1 MKIVEATLL
10 MPLTCLIIIA
20 VIGLMME
27 FYSELDLPVGADCLF
42 RVYGDDLRSQISYK
56 CRQHGDSRWFYRSG
70 ELAVTA
76 TEKLKG
82 VKK

>member
-27 FYSELDLPVGADCLF
+27 FYSELD
-42 RVYGDDLRSQISYK
+42 RQIS
-56 CRQHGDSRWFYRSG
+56 DN
-70 ELAVTA
+70 AVRRDKIYEVREVTVIRIRDRMSY
-76 TEKLKG
+76 ENDY
-82 VKK
+82 

>member
-27 FYSELDLPVGADCLF
+27 FYSELD
-42 RVYGDDLRSQISYK
+42 RQIS
-56 CRQHGDSRWFYRSG
+56 DN
-70 ELAVTA
+70 AVRRDKIYEVREVTVIRIRDWMSY
-76 TEKLKG
+76 EKDY
-82 VKK
+82 

>member
-27 FYSELDLPVGADCLF
+27 FYSELD
-42 RVYGDDLRSQISYK
+42 RQIS
-56 CRQHGDSRWFYRSG
+56 DN
-70 ELAVTA
+70 AVRRDKIYEVREVTVIRIRDR
-76 TEKLKG
+76 TSYEKDY
-82 VKK
+82 

>member
-27 FYSELDLPVGADCLF
+27 FYSELD
-42 RVYGDDLRSQISYK
+42 RQISDK
-56 CRQHGDSRWFYRSG
+56 
-70 ELAVTA
+70 AVRRDKIYEVREVTVIRIRDRMSY
-76 TEKLKG
+76 EKDY
-82 VKK
+82 

>member
-27 FYSELDLPVGADCLF
+27 FYSELD
-42 RVYGDDLRSQISYK
+42 RQISDNAVRRYK
-56 CRQHGDSRWFYRSG
+56 IYEVR
-70 ELAVTA
+70 EVTVIRIRDRMSY
-76 TEKLKG
+76 EKDY
-82 VKK
+82 

>member
-27 FYSELDLPVGADCLF
+27 FYSELD
-42 RVYGDDLRSQISYK
+42 RQIS
-56 CRQHGDSRWFYRSG
+56 DN
-70 ELAVTA
+70 AVRRDKIYEVREVTVIRIRDKVSY
-76 TEKLKG
+76 EENF
-82 VKK
+82 